1 MSKNYFHYNLKKLRR
16 DIGLSQ
22 EDLSHKL
29 GVGRTRLSR
38 IENYKERLSAKQVEN
53 LKSSFANYEDYRII
67 EFEEEST
74 ENILQIQDLKKQIQ
88 TLKDIL
94 ALKDEII
101 QSKNDQID
109 LLKKPSGSLYSRGE
123 TPISYSTLKPSGKF
137 VNWNSV
143 DIPSDKYFEIVPGI
157 YDRVIHAKDHF
168 IHEWEVIFKKALSD
182 IDFNKYKV
190 ILNHSKKGSI
200 FKMHYHVEPE
210 TLICVSGSFHEEL
223 TNKTIQEGEFI
234 EFASMQPHEV
244 TTLEQSY
251 LIIMIEKRN

>member
-1 MSKNYFHYNLKKLRR
+1 MAKNYFHYNLKKLRR
-16 DIGLSQ
+16 DVGLSQ
-22 EDLSHKL
+22 EDLSNIL

-38 IENYKERLSAKQVEN
+38 IENYKERLSANQVNNFKEN
-53 LKSSFANYEDYRII
+53 FSNYEDYRII

-101 QSKNDQID
+101 QSKNDQIE
-109 LLKKPSGSLYSRGE
+109 LLKNPSNRPYSKGE

-137 VNWNSV
+137 VNWNAV

-157 YDRVIHAKDHF
+157 FDRIIHAKDHF
-168 IHEWEVIFKKALSD
+168 IHEWEIIFKNALKQ
-182 IDFNKYKV
+182 IDFTKYKV

-210 TLICVSGSFHEEL
+210 TLVCVNGSFREEL
-223 TNKTIQEGEFI
+223 TNKTILAGESI

-251 LIIMIEKRN
+251 LIIMIEKRI